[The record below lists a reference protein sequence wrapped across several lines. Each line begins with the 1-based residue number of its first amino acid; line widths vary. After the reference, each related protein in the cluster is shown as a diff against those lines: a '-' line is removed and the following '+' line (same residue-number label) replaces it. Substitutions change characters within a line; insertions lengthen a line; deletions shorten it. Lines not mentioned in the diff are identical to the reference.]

1 MITSD
6 DAFSITLELNKSVVN
21 KIFDVLYFDSI
32 ICNVDRHMRNIEL
45 IRDDNRYI
53 VDAIPVF
60 DCGSS
65 LLYTN
70 SNDWD
75 NDACSA
81 FKYTHI
87 EQVKR
92 IIDSG
97 YVNNISKVPNFFD
110 LFEFMASDIFKLDTR
125 EGIKDKLIDFLKER
139 IALYV
144 QRRLKCV

>member
-1 MITSD
+1 MITPD
-6 DAFSITLELNKSVVN
+6 DTFSITLELDRSVVN
-21 KIFDVLYFDSI
+21 KIFDILYFDAI

-45 IRDDNRYI
+45 IRDTNRNI
-53 VDAIPVF
+53 VNVVPVF
-60 DCGSS
+60 DCESS

-81 FKYTHI
+81 FKYTHS
-87 EQVKR
+87 EQVKQ

-110 LFEFMASDIFKLDTR
+110 LFEFRASDIFKLDPR

-144 QRRLKCV
+144 